1 MAKDDSA
8 GKHDPTAVLERLQA
22 SEAELMELSETLDE
36 PIKPDEYKLAILA
49 LGQRARTLFRGF
61 IALQDSAAP
70 AAGRALL
77 RPMIEINILIR
88 FLNKSP
94 ELHFE
99 LWEAEGDRNAA
110 SIIEE
115 HNAQHTERW
124 GSMPVEEGVLDE
136 KHERVRSARARAI
149 AAAIAGVGK
158 KGPVLPGM
166 AMQLSTIAE
175 PAASEAYTFGYRPM
189 SWETHTNPRA
199 FLSGEFVERNDGTVS
214 YSDATERAD
223 LIGVRALSLTT
234 FASTLE
240 LVSIVLALPIEES
253 ARAILRSFVPE
264 QIPEHQRLDGR
275 LDESGR

>member
-1 MAKDDSA
+1 
-8 GKHDPTAVLERLQA
+8 
-22 SEAELMELSETLDE
+22 MELSETLDE

-94 ELHFE
+94 ELHLE

-175 PAASEAYTFGYRPM
+175 PAASEAYSSATVQSVGRPTRTPAPSFPAS
-189 SWETHTNPRA
+189 SWSATTAPCPTRTPPR
-199 FLSGEFVERNDGTVS
+199 
-214 YSDATERAD
+214 
-223 LIGVRALSLTT
+223 
-234 FASTLE
+234 
-240 LVSIVLALPIEES
+240 
-253 ARAILRSFVPE
+253 E
-264 QIPEHQRLDGR
+264 QT
-275 LDESGR
+275 

>member
-1 MAKDDSA
+1 
-8 GKHDPTAVLERLQA
+8 
-22 SEAELMELSETLDE
+22 MELSEALDE

-61 IALQDSAAP
+61 IALQDGAAP

-88 FLNKSP
+88 FLNKNP
-94 ELHFE
+94 GLHLE

-115 HNAQHTERW
+115 HNARHTGHW
-124 GSMPVEEGVLDE
+124 GPMPVEQGVLDE
-136 KHERVRSARARAI
+136 KHERVRSARSRAI

-158 KGPVLPGM
+158 KGPVLPSM
-166 AMQLSTIAE
+166 AQQLSTIAE

-214 YSDATERAD
+214 YSDASERAD

-234 FASTLE
+234 FTSTLE

-264 QIPEHQRLDGR
+264 QIPEHQRLDRRAGT
-275 LDESGR
+275 SGA